1 MKILI
6 TGAGGFLG
14 SNLCNLLSNKHSI
27 LALSRS
33 FDKLEINNNIICQ
46 SLDMADYVHLRTAIT
61 NFQPE
66 IVIHCAWMGG
76 NSSKDTNELWQAD
89 NIIYSNE
96 LLKFCS
102 FANVRNFIG
111 FGSSAEYGNQINTL
125 SEDTICKPST
135 MYGITKNAFKIIAE
149 NYCNNNNINFSWVRP
164 VFTYGPRDVNT
175 RLIPKTIM
183 SLLKNEDLILNKC
196 TAIVDYLYVEDF
208 CRAVECIVEQELFGD
223 FTISSDNEINIR
235 NLVENIYDKIK
246 SKSNLIFDDTKIDNS
261 HQYICGSSQKL
272 KSLSDW
278 SPTISLDNGLDKT
291 IYYFEKF
298 V

>member
-14 SNLCNLLSNKHSI
+14 SNLCNLLSKKHSI

-111 FGSSAEYGNQINTL
+111 FGSSAEYGDQTKILN
-125 SEDTICKPST
+125 EDTICKPST
-135 MYGITKNAFKIIAE
+135 MYGITKNAFRIIAE
-149 NYCNNNNINFSWVRP
+149 NYCNSNNINFSWVRP

-196 TAIVDYLYVEDF
+196 TAVVDYLYVEDF

-235 NLVENIYDKIK
+235 NLVENIYDKIN
-246 SKSNLIFDDTKIDNS
+246 SKSNLIFDNTKIDNS

-278 SPTISLDNGLDKT
+278 SPAISLDNGLDKT
-291 IYYFEKF
+291 ISYFKKF

>member
-1 MKILI
+1 
-6 TGAGGFLG
+6 
-14 SNLCNLLSNKHSI
+14 
-27 LALSRS
+27 
-33 FDKLEINNNIICQ
+33 
-46 SLDMADYVHLRTAIT
+46 
-61 NFQPE
+61 
-66 IVIHCAWMGG
+66 
-76 NSSKDTNELWQAD
+76 
-89 NIIYSNE
+89 
-96 LLKFCS
+96 
-102 FANVRNFIG
+102 
-111 FGSSAEYGNQINTL
+111 
-125 SEDTICKPST
+125 
-135 MYGITKNAFKIIAE
+135 
-149 NYCNNNNINFSWVRP
+149 
-164 VFTYGPRDVNT
+164 
-175 RLIPKTIM
+175 M

>member
-1 MKILI
+1 
-6 TGAGGFLG
+6 
-14 SNLCNLLSNKHSI
+14 
-27 LALSRS
+27 
-33 FDKLEINNNIICQ
+33 
-46 SLDMADYVHLRTAIT
+46 
-61 NFQPE
+61 
-66 IVIHCAWMGG
+66 
-76 NSSKDTNELWQAD
+76 
-89 NIIYSNE
+89 
-96 LLKFCS
+96 
-102 FANVRNFIG
+102 
-111 FGSSAEYGNQINTL
+111 
-125 SEDTICKPST
+125 
-135 MYGITKNAFKIIAE
+135 MYGITKNAFRIIAE
-149 NYCNNNNINFSWVRP
+149 NYCNSNNINFSWVRP

-196 TAIVDYLYVEDF
+196 TAVVDYLYVEDF

-235 NLVENIYDKIK
+235 NLVENIYDKIN

-278 SPTISLDNGLDKT
+278 SPAISLDNGLDKT
-291 IYYFEKF
+291 ISYFKKF